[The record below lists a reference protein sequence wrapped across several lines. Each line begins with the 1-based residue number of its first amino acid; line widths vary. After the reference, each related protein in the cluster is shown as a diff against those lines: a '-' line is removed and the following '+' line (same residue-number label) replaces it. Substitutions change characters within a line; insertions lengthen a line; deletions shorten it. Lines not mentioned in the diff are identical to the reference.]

1 MKYIVLE
8 TFTDLQDNKH
18 RYFAGDEF
26 PRKGLNVSDSRIEE
40 LLTSKNRRERPM
52 IKAVEEEEVKP
63 EVTVK
68 EVKPEAPV
76 EEKKPVTKKTT
87 TKKGKK
93 KADAE

>member
-1 MKYIVLE
+1 MKYIALE

-40 LLTSKNRRERPM
+40 LSTSKNRRERPM
-52 IKAVEEEEVKP
+52 IKAVEEEEKKS
-63 EVTVK
+63 VK

-87 TKKGKK
+87 KKGKK